1 MKIFIAVVASAISL
15 LAIEPIITPQW
26 LNEHK
31 NDPKLRIVE
40 VSEGDLYG
48 LEHIPSAAH
57 TTIAKWRF
65 DNGTFLSI
73 RPVEEIEKEIS
84 RLGIDENS
92 DVVLYAPINEA
103 KDLLKASYIYWA
115 LNYHGIKNVALL
127 DGGLK
132 VWKNN
137 KLELTQAES
146 SIKATAFKAKIDK
159 EKIADITYVK
169 NHLGKLPMID
179 ARPSDMYLGV
189 TPTPTVKR
197 NGHIKGGMSYSWNY
211 SVDKEYILKP
221 KAMLESV
228 FKEGYGLD
236 KNKEVLVYC
245 TGGLET
251 SFNYFVL
258 SGVLGYKN
266 VRLYDASMKEWG
278 NRDDTP
284 MSQYRYEMF
293 KK

>member
-15 LAIEPIITPQW
+15 LAIEPIVTPQW

-57 TTIAKWRF
+57 TAIGKWRF

-132 VWKNN
+132 VWKNS
-137 KLELTQAES
+137 KLELTQAEPS
-146 SIKATAFKAKIDK
+146 LKATVFKVKIDK
-159 EKIADITYVK
+159 EKIADIGYVK
-169 NHLGKLPMID
+169 SHLGKLPMID

-228 FKEGYGLD
+228 FKEGYALD

>member
-15 LAIEPIITPQW
+15 LAIETIVTPQW

-57 TTIAKWRF
+57 TAIGKWRF

-115 LNYHGIKNVALL
+115 L
-127 DGGLK
+127 
-132 VWKNN
+132 
-137 KLELTQAES
+137 
-146 SIKATAFKAKIDK
+146 
-159 EKIADITYVK
+159 
-169 NHLGKLPMID
+169 
-179 ARPSDMYLGV
+179 
-189 TPTPTVKR
+189 
-197 NGHIKGGMSYSWNY
+197 
-211 SVDKEYILKP
+211 
-221 KAMLESV
+221 
-228 FKEGYGLD
+228 
-236 KNKEVLVYC
+236 
-245 TGGLET
+245 
-251 SFNYFVL
+251 
-258 SGVLGYKN
+258 
-266 VRLYDASMKEWG
+266 
-278 NRDDTP
+278 
-284 MSQYRYEMF
+284 
-293 KK
+293 

>member
-1 MKIFIAVVASAISL
+1 MKIFFTLITAAVSL
-15 LAIEPIITPQW
+15 LAIEPIVTAQW
-26 LNEHK
+26 LDAHK
-31 NDPKLRIVE
+31 NDANLRIVE
-40 VSEGDLYG
+40 VSEGDMYG
-48 LEHIPSAAH
+48 FEHIPNAAH
-57 TTIAKWRF
+57 TTIGKWRF

-73 RPVEEIEKEIS
+73 RPVEQIEAEIS
-84 RLGIDENS
+84 RLGIDANT
-92 DVVLYAPINEA
+92 DVVLYAPISDP
-103 KDLLKASYIYWA
+103 KDVLKTSYIYWA

-132 VWKNN
+132 AWKNT
-137 KLELTQAES
+137 KLELTQAEP
-146 SIKATAFKAKIDK
+146 SIKPTAFKANIDK
-159 EKIADITYVK
+159 TKIADISYVK
-169 NHLGKLPMID
+169 SKLGKLPMID
-179 ARPSDMYLGV
+179 ARPSDMYLGL

-211 SVDKEYILKP
+211 SVDKEYTLKP